1 MGEAE
6 PRALQEGEVDR
17 LRLPYRPLLAEQG
30 FVILH
35 CHVTKLELKAVAG
48 VRALQASGQVECP
61 QCTRTMHGFRAI
73 PQWRG
78 FRAYSQSGGTNP
90 SYCWGWRSYDRACKL
105 LLKAG
110 LIEMVSECIDTA
122 DGGLAAQY
130 RLSASIPSP
139 GQGGRGAR
147 PRLA

>member
-61 QCTRTMHGFRAI
+61 QCKRAAVI
-73 PQWRG
+73 SQCTEESARCRNG
-78 FRAYSQSGGTNP
+78 ETFALTAKAMARAQVIAGL
-90 SYCWGWRSYDRACKL
+90 GWRSYDRACKL

-110 LIEMVSECIDTA
+110 PIEMVSECIDTA
-122 DGGLAAQY
+122 DGRLAAQGP
-130 RLSASIPSP
+130 I
-139 GQGGRGAR
+139 
-147 PRLA
+147 